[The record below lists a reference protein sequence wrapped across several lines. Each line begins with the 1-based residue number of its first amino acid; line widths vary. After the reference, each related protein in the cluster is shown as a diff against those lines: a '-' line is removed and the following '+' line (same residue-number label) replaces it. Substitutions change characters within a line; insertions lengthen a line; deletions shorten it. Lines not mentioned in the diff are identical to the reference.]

1 MAISHAPAIAS
12 ASRRTSRTRRRVLF
26 FGTYDA
32 RRYPRIQVLQEGF
45 AALGDDVVE
54 CNVPLRLDTAA
65 RVRMLRRP
73 WMAPLLVLKL
83 AACWIRLI
91 ARSRRFRGVDLVV
104 VGYMGHFD
112 VHLAR
117 LLWPRTPIVLDHL
130 VSASD
135 TALDRRVSA
144 GLLVRLL
151 GRLDRAAVRTAD
163 FPCVDTDEHRE
174 RVCPDARDRAVVV
187 PVGASSD
194 WFYAPRRSR
203 DELLRVVFFG
213 SYTPLQGA
221 PVIGDAIRRLA
232 GEQQVAFTMI
242 GRGQDYEATRAAAT
256 GGAPVEWI
264 DWVEPEELPYLVAC
278 HDVCL
283 GIFGTGAKALRVVP
297 NKVFQG
303 AAAGTAVVTSGTSPQ
318 RALLGDAAV
327 FVPPGDAQA
336 LADELCALAAD
347 RDRVWSL
354 RLAAYRRADERF
366 RPAAVI
372 APLDERLAP
381 LGGSR
386 AAYSAYSVYRRSA

>member
-73 WMAPLLVLKL
+73 WTVPLLAVKL

-91 ARSRRFRGVDLVV
+91 ARSRRCRGVDLVV
-104 VGYMGHFD
+104 VGYLGHFD

-117 LLWPRTPIVLDHL
+117 LLWPRTAVALDHL

-135 TALDRRVSA
+135 TALDRGVAS
-144 GLLVRLL
+144 GWLVRVLR
-151 GRLDRAAVRTAD
+151 RLDRAAVNAAHY
-163 FPCVDTDEHRE
+163 PCVDTVEHRE
-174 RVCPDARDRAVVV
+174 RIWLPARARAVVV
-187 PVGASSD
+187 PVGAPSA
-194 WFYAPRRSR
+194 WFYPPVRS
-203 DELLRVVFFG
+203 DGEPVRVVFFG
-213 SYTPLQGA
+213 SFTPLQGA
-221 PVIGDAIRRLA
+221 PVIGEALRLLA
-232 GEQQVAFTMI
+232 EDDRFAFTI
-242 GRGQDYEATRAAAT
+242 VGRGQDYEATRAAA
-256 GGAPVEWI
+256 GAAPNVEWV

-283 GIFGTGAKALRVVP
+283 GIFGTGPKAFRVVP

-303 AAAGTAVVTSGTSPQ
+303 AAAGTAIVTSDTAPQ
-318 RALLGDAAV
+318 RHELAAAARYVPAGDCAALAAELRR
-327 FVPPGDAQA
+327 
-336 LADELCALAAD
+336 LADEREQLWELRAA
-347 RDRVWSL
+347 
-354 RLAAYRRADERF
+354 AFHRANERF
-366 RPAAVI
+366 HPASVIEALDARLPAAAPAAV
-372 APLDERLAP
+372 PL
-381 LGGSR
+381 
-386 AAYSAYSVYRRSA
+386 AA